1 MTKLELVE
9 KITKFEEYKFEKPS
23 KLMKKLKSELETL
36 LELLENK
43 STKINYIK
51 EKHNIVNFL
60 TDDEKLEFNYYLE
73 KNLEQLRP
81 DQQEMMEF
89 MKLNNKLNLC
99 YPTACGKG
107 FIMINDILR
116 RIIQTEESVLGVVSH
131 SLTLNSQHLDDIF
144 DKTLYLTGKIGYIFV
159 GSCDYTIPY
168 TDKNHKDNS
177 TFESLMIDL
186 KLNTND
192 LIYSTLFESD
202 INLLVNKHLSNN
214 RKVVIIS
221 TYNSLDKLKSLNIN
235 TIYYDEAHK
244 LANDKSE
251 TSDTQNKFEKNYKL
265 INSTNR
271 FFFTATPK
279 DESYCEDEESNN
291 FLMNNKEIF
300 GERVGLTFKK
310 AVEINAI
317 VRPSIHISKPIKI
330 EGDDDY
336 NSIPNKTKFLIDSY
350 EFHRNYQKSISI
362 SPEKIDGKV
371 LVKCCGLEEVWCITK
386 LLVENTTYNIV
397 AAGSFSATEKGIMG
411 LSNKQRYSRIN
422 GVVFETDNRSVFLE
436 KIKNVKLDENLIILH
451 DDIFTEGI
459 NIPGITGVMFL
470 GDALCSL
477 IKILQNTGRA
487 TRKCEEDTKNLK
499 KGLIPRLQNNNCLK
513 PGCSVIIP
521 YWDSNSQEKSEKIE
535 KTIKK
540 LVLSCDWMILEVPL
554 GTEKSF
560 GSSPDD
566 LDPLNNDLKISKSKN
581 KLGDIENIIKIIK
594 EEKRTRFINSLSKME
609 TIRLNNMAHIDR
621 ENYINE
627 KINQ

>member
-1 MTKLELVE
+1 MTKAELVE
-9 KITKFEEYKFEKPS
+9 KITKFEEYKFEQPS
-23 KLMKKLKSELETL
+23 KLMKKLKAELETL
-36 LELLENK
+36 LVLLENK
-43 STKINYIK
+43 PTKINYIK

-81 DQQEMMEF
+81 DQQEMIDF
-89 MKLNNKLNLC
+89 MIENYKGNIC
-99 YPTACGKG
+99 YPTASGKG
-107 FIMINDILR
+107 FIMINDLLR
-116 RIIQTEESVLGVVSH
+116 RIIRTDESILAVVSH

-168 TDKNHKDNS
+168 THKKHKNNGV
-177 TFESLMIDL
+177 FETLMTEFKI
-186 KLNTND
+186 NTND
-192 LIYSTLFESD
+192 IIYSTTIESD
-202 INLLVNKHLSNN
+202 VSLLVNKHLSNN

-251 TSDTQNKFEKNYKL
+251 TSDTQNKFEKNYKV

-310 AVEINAI
+310 AIEINAI
-317 VRPSIHISKPIKI
+317 LRPSIHISKPIKI

-350 EFHRNYQKSISI
+350 EFHRGYQKSISI

-371 LVKCCGLEEVWCITK
+371 LVKCCGLEEVWSITK
-386 LLVENTTYNIV
+386 LLVDNTTYNVV
-397 AAGSFSATEKGIMG
+397 AAGSSSAADKGILG
-411 LSNKQRYSRIN
+411 LSDKQRYSRIN
-422 GVVFETDNRSVFLE
+422 GIVFETNDRSEFLE
-436 KIKNVKLDENLIILH
+436 KIKNVKLNENLIILH

-459 NIPGITGVMFL
+459 NIPGITATMFL
-470 GDALCSL
+470 GDTLPNL

-487 TRKCEEDTKNLK
+487 NRKSEEDTKDLK
-499 KGLIPRLQNNNCLK
+499 EGKIDKLENNMCLK

-521 YWDSNSQEKSEKIE
+521 YWDSNSQENSEKIE

-540 LVLSCDWMILEVPL
+540 LVLNCDWGVLEVPL

-560 GSSPDD
+560 GSSEDELD
-566 LDPLNNDLKISKSKN
+566 LLNNDFKISKSKN
-581 KLGDIENIIKIIK
+581 KLGEIENIIKII
-594 EEKRTRFINSLSKME
+594 EDEKRTRFINSLSKME
-609 TIRLNNMAHIDR
+609 TIRLNNMPHIDR
-621 ENYINE
+621 ENYIKE
-627 KINQ
+627 KIS